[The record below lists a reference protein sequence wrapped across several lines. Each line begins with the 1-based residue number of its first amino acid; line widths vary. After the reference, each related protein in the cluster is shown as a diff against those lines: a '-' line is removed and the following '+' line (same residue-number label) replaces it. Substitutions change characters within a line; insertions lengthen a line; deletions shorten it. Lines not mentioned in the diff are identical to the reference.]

1 MLINGDVPA
10 DKNRWRSAKLGGHRL
25 PWEVTRE
32 ERGGELMFRYVRRR
46 IRGRA
51 SGSRR
56 PP

>member
-1 MLINGDVPA
+1 MLINGDVPT
-10 DKNRWRSAKLGGHRL
+10 DKNRRRSAKLGGRGL